1 MYKYERINRNHNL
14 ICVRSFLGKSE
25 NESFFKKIYRKHR
38 KKTNM
43 SAVKF
48 LLVCLILMSSI
59 VAISIALSAAERGD
73 NALGL
78 SDYDNFIWPV
88 VMQNP
93 ENFNENSPAE
103 ASTMVAASVWKASTE
118 QKDNKSKFNE
128 EQELVLS
135 FEEVQEACES
145 LFDRTFQ
152 KADLIGIDEDFFKY
166 DENKNCFFVKSVSGV
181 DNYIPHT
188 VNAYRKD
195 DDIILKV
202 GYIMPSERFEPD
214 MTGIRENNIS
224 KYKIYHLK
232 TDENTGRKYVSAVE

>member
-1 MYKYERINRNHNL
+1 MYKYERINRRCNL
-14 ICVRSFLGKSE
+14 ICVRSFLGRSE
-25 NESFFKKIYRKHR
+25 NDGFFRKIYCKHI
-38 KKTNM
+38 KKPNVN
-43 SAVKF
+43 AVKF
-48 LLVCLILMSSI
+48 LLVCLILIASI
-59 VAISIALSAAERGD
+59 VAVSIALSAAEKGD

-93 ENFNENSPAE
+93 ESFDENSPAE
-103 ASTMVAASVWKASTE
+103 TNTVVSASVWKAAME
-118 QKDNKSKFNE
+118 KKDDKSKFNE

-135 FEEVQEACES
+135 FDEVQEACQS

-152 KADLIGIDEDFFKY
+152 KADLIGIDEGFFEY

-202 GYIMPSERFEPD
+202 GYVMPSDSFESD
-214 MTGIRENNIS
+214 MSGILENNIS

-232 TDENTGRKYVSAVE
+232 TDETTGRKYVSAVE

>member
-1 MYKYERINRNHNL
+1 MYKYERISRSSNV
-14 ICVRSFLGKSE
+14 ICVRNFLGKSK
-25 NESFFKKIYRKHR
+25 NESFFKKIRRKHG
-38 KKTNM
+38 KKPNM
-43 SAVKF
+43 AAMKF
-48 LLVCLILMSSI
+48 LLVCLILTASI
-59 VAISIALSAAERGD
+59 VAISIALSATERGD

-93 ENFNENSPAE
+93 ESFNENSPAE
-103 ASTMVAASVWKASTE
+103 VSTMVSAAVWKASTG
-118 QKDNKSKFNE
+118 KKYDKNGFNE

-135 FEEVQEACES
+135 FDEVQEACES
-145 LFDRTFQ
+145 LFDRTFE
-152 KADLIGIDEDFFKY
+152 KSDLIGIDEGFFRY
-166 DENKNCFFVKSVSGV
+166 DENNNCFFVKSVSGV

-202 GYIMPSERFEPD
+202 GYVIPSESFEPD
-214 MTGIRENNIS
+214 MSGIRENNIS

-232 TDENTGRKYVSAVE
+232 TDETTGRKYISAVE

>member
-1 MYKYERINRNHNL
+1 MYKYEKINRNHNL

-25 NESFFKKIYRKHR
+25 NESFFKKIYHKHR
-38 KKTNM
+38 KKTNI

-93 ENFNENSPAE
+93 ESFDESCPAE
-103 ASTMVAASVWKASTE
+103 LSTMVAAAVWKASTE

-135 FEEVQEACES
+135 FDEVQEACES
-145 LFDRTFQ
+145 LFGRGFE
-152 KADLIGIDEDFFKY
+152 KSDLNGINEDFFKF

-181 DNYIPHT
+181 GNYVPHT

-202 GYIMPSERFEPD
+202 GYVIPSEQFLPD
-214 MTGIRENNIS
+214 MSGIYENAVS

-232 TDENTGRKYVSAVE
+232 TNEATGKKYISAVE